1 MILGSRGDE
10 MIARV
15 VVTLKPGV
23 LDPAGKAV
31 QDGLQSLGYAEVQQV
46 RLGKYLELTLE
57 ASDRTAARA
66 RVEEMCR
73 KLLANTVV
81 ETFRVELE

>member
-1 MILGSRGDE
+1 

-23 LDPAGKAV
+23 LDPAGQAV
-31 QDGLQSLGYAEVQQV
+31 QEGLHSLGYTGVQQV

-57 ASDRTAARA
+57 GTDRGTARA

-81 ETFRVELE
+81 ESYRVDLE

>member
-1 MILGSRGDE
+1 

-15 VVTLKPGV
+15 IVTLKPGV

-31 QDGLQSLGYAEVQQV
+31 QDGLQSLGYTEVQQV
-46 RLGKYLELTLE
+46 RLGKYIELTLE
-57 ASDRTAARA
+57 ASDRAAARA

>member
-1 MILGSRGDE
+1 

-31 QDGLQSLGYAEVQQV
+31 QDGLHTLGYAEVQQV